1 MTLQKQYGAV
11 LLILLLLFAGFIGG
25 MLVFI
30 NDKQYLLAAMLAVIL
45 YITSFLIGKK
55 ISLLFLEL
63 SLLKYLRKNNGIRSQ
78 ADCTF
83 FLKTQYRRKTSESDF
98 AGVTQD
104 IYSDLI
110 KRGYVSIENQN
121 VKLLSLTQKP

>member
-30 NDKQYLLAAMLAVIL
+30 NDKRYLLAAMLAVIL

-78 ADCTF
+78 ADCAF
-83 FLKTQYRRKTSESDF
+83 FLKTQYRRKISESDF
-98 AGVTQD
+98 AEVTQN

-121 VKLLSLTQKP
+121 VKLFSSTQKP